1 MADEITLNKGTWAQI
16 RDYFGEVRTEM
27 KRVTWPGK
35 QETYGMTVLVIAT
48 TFAFG
53 LFFLIT
59 DHLFYA
65 LVHDLLKFLM
75 HRA

>member
-1 MADEITLNKGTWAQI
+1 MADEVTLNKGTWNQI

-27 KRVTWPGK
+27 KRVTWPSK
-35 QETYGMTVLVIAT
+35 QETYGMTVMVIAT

-53 LFFLIT
+53 LFFFIT
-59 DHLFYA
+59 DRVFSA
-65 LVHDLLKFLM
+65 LVKDLLDFLM